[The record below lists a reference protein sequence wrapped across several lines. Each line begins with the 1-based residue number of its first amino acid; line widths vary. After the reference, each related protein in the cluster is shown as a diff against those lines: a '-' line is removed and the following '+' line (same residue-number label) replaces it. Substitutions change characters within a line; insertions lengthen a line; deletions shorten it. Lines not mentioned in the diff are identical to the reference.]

1 MAQALNKSLT
11 DRIFNL
17 NKYTNQL
24 MSSNIK
30 KLRLIGGMM
39 FIMLPVTMNAQEIT
53 REVTLMEDIERL
65 GERAVRD
72 NVISNE
78 ERQEIL
84 GFARDS
90 LPESTDLKVRALE
103 QIRDELDEQYTE
115 MIRNARQK
123 LEEAGYI
130 GREMIPDRLYEPSDY
145 TSPEERR
152 RANEERAIAGAAIG
166 KNEILKYVKPL
177 PMKPW
182 LRTTLRLLFGR
193 GVNQRPERW
202 DYTVVPQMGGVYD
215 IIMPGGKPDD
225 SWRDQPKMFY
235 DPHPDRHFRR

>member
-24 MSSNIK
+24 MSPNIK

-39 FIMLPVTMNAQEIT
+39 FIMLPVIMNAQENI
-53 REVTLMEDIERL
+53 REATLLQDIERL

-84 GFARDS
+84 GFVRDS
-90 LPESTDLKVRALE
+90 LPESTDLKVKALE
-103 QIRDELDEQYTE
+103 QIRDELDEQYAE
-115 MIRNARQK
+115 MVRNARQK
-123 LEEAGYI
+123 LDEAGYI
-130 GREMIPDRLYEPSDY
+130 GREMIPDRLFEPSDY
-145 TSPEERR
+145 VSPEDRR
-152 RANEERAIAGAAIG
+152 RANEERAIAGSAID
-166 KNEILKYVKPL
+166 KNEILKHVKPL
-177 PMKPW
+177 KMKPW

-225 SWRDQPKMFY
+225 SWRDMPEMVY

>member
-24 MSSNIK
+24 MSPNIK

-39 FIMLPVTMNAQEIT
+39 FIMLPATMNAQEMT
-53 REVTLMEDIERL
+53 REATLMEDIERL

-72 NVISNE
+72 NVISNQQ
-78 ERQEIL
+78 RQEIL

-103 QIRDELDEQYTE
+103 QIRDALDEQYAE
-115 MIRNARQK
+115 MVRNALQK
-123 LEEAGYI
+123 LDEAGYI
-130 GREMIPDRLYEPSDY
+130 GRDMIPDRLYEPEDY
-145 TSPEERR
+145 VSPQERR

-166 KNEILKYVKPL
+166 KDEILKHVKPL

-182 LRTTLRLLFGR
+182 FRTTLRLLFGR

-225 SWRDQPKMFY
+225 SWRDMPEMVY